1 MIIANNKDLEN
12 GILLDF
18 TYYMK
23 NKMTFEIL
31 CQLIEKEDSHDFLSY
46 SHLMKSIGKYD
57 EMKLKETVDKAFSSL
72 NDEERHLLKEYGKLY
87 LCEHGEYWYSKREV
101 AYILTGYDYINYN
114 GLGEILPK
122 DISEER
128 VKNLSID
135 LLPEC
140 KAKKKTGKRGSA
152 EIYISLN
159 GVDEMFYLV
168 KEYNLKGDMLNN
180 ILKRHLVVS
189 DSDKKINEYIDSH
202 IFEKPHQIKEYI
214 TKNRDAML
222 NSLEV
227 LLYINSALDLL
238 KCKYKEAKEDVK
250 EIYDSNTLS
259 NDEKI
264 EKINNMKLRC
274 VESTYETYKTYG
286 IKKEFLMNVHHS
298 IEKYKYGQA
307 QERLDAYSQIID
319 EEKNKLLSTF
329 DHTKQSVMNSLR
341 KIENF
346 DDEYQGVEI
355 IDSIA
360 EWIYRNKTSIAKRII
375 EKDCAKLSDY
385 IYRRVFTEYDYS
397 FRGPLLRLKREF

>member
-1 MIIANNKDLEN
+1 
-12 GILLDF
+12 
-18 TYYMK
+18 
-23 NKMTFEIL
+23 
-31 CQLIEKEDSHDFLSY
+31 
-46 SHLMKSIGKYD
+46 
-57 EMKLKETVDKAFSSL
+57 
-72 NDEERHLLKEYGKLY
+72 
-87 LCEHGEYWYSKREV
+87 
-101 AYILTGYDYINYN
+101 
-114 GLGEILPK
+114 
-122 DISEER
+122 
-128 VKNLSID
+128 
-135 LLPEC
+135 
-140 KAKKKTGKRGSA
+140 
-152 EIYISLN
+152 
-159 GVDEMFYLV
+159 
-168 KEYNLKGDMLNN
+168 
-180 ILKRHLVVS
+180 
-189 DSDKKINEYIDSH
+189 
-202 IFEKPHQIKEYI
+202 
-214 TKNRDAML
+214 
-222 NSLEV
+222 
-227 LLYINSALDLL
+227 ALDLL
-238 KCKYKEAKEDVK
+238 KYKYKEAKEDVK

-286 IKKEFLMNVHHS
+286 IKKKFLMNVHHS
-298 IEKYKYGQA
+298 IENYKYGHT

-360 EWIYRNKTSIAKRII
+360 EWIYRKKTSIAKRII